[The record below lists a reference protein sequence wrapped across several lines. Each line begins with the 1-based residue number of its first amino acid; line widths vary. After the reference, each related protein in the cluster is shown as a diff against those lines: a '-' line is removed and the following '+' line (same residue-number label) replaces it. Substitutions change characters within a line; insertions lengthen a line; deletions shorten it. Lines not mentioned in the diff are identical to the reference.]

1 MNTIKIFQK
10 YLFLCLFI
18 ILSNNFI
25 SCHHYSGQSLN
36 FQVNAPSLNNH
47 NRSSNYTSFVTR
59 QIPIQITNSNGFN
72 LQTTLNAGSNSVQ
85 LPTGSIHI
93 KIGYLADGLTSS
105 QTICDSN
112 NSNSDSEDDNKVL
125 YTEFESDYTI
135 NSNTN
140 SININFPNP
149 FAEISFDHFGFIITD
164 SSGNPVTNARVYY
177 VDPIS
182 NQKINNPCNGASEN
196 DYTDSLGRLAIDL
209 PIYSNSKQFHFIVV
223 QNDGTTKTFKPTLAR
238 GSSTA
243 QFYFMKMADGSVTA
257 LNDQTDSFLGDGYT
271 IAQRRDT
278 LLKNPRFP
286 DISSVSLNS
295 PNMTTGEI
303 NLYPNYTPSGNQY
316 DLLNRR
322 KYITYCQILDNS
334 SNPISPFTTYQ
345 KCKRF
350 YPDIGLITSP
360 NLSVGVIYNIKAYFT
375 DSEGYCPIVSAIG
388 CSTMYPLSTSFTY
401 KSNP

>member
-1 MNTIKIFQK
+1 MAVFQ
-10 YLFLCLFI
+10 
-18 ILSNNFI
+18 
-25 SCHHYSGQSLN
+25 
-36 FQVNAPSLNNH
+36 
-47 NRSSNYTSFVTR
+47 
-59 QIPIQITNSNGFN
+59 
-72 LQTTLNAGSNSVQ
+72 SVKHICI
-85 LPTGSIHI
+85 GSIHI

-105 QTICDSN
+105 QTACNRSNSSSDSN
-112 NSNSDSEDDNKVL
+112 DDNKLL

-149 FAEISFDHFGFIITD
+149 FAEIKFDHFGFIITD
-164 SSGNPVTNARVYY
+164 VSGNPVTNAQIFY

-182 NQKINNPCNGASEN
+182 NQKITNPCNGASEN

-257 LNDQTDSFLGDGYT
+257 MNDQIDSFLADGYT

-286 DISSVSLNS
+286 DISSPSLNT
-295 PNMTTGEI
+295 PNIAGEI

-322 KYITYCQILDNS
+322 KYVIYCQILDNV
-334 SNPISPFTTYQ
+334 SNPISPFTNFQ
-345 KCKRF
+345 KCNRF
-350 YPDIGLITSP
+350 YSDIGLITSP
-360 NLSVGVIYNIKAYFT
+360 NLSIGLSYNIKAYYT
-375 DSEGYCPIVSAIG
+375 DSEGYCPFSSISG
-388 CSTMYPLSTSFTY
+388 CSEMYSLSTSFVY
-401 KSNP
+401 KNAL